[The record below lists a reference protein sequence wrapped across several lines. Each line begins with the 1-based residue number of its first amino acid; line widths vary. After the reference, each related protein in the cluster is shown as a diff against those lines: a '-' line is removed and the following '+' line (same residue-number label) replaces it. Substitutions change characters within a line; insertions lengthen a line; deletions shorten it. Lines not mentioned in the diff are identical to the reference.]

1 MHEKIDAAI
10 EEVEKFGAT
19 PQFLVV
25 PSQVEKEFLRGGQ
38 GTMRLYKGLPVHASQ
53 LAEKIHVF

>member
-1 MHEKIDAAI
+1 MDAAI
-10 EEVEKFGAT
+10 EEVERIGAV

-25 PSQVEKEFLRGGQ
+25 PSQVEKEFLRGGH
-38 GTMRLYKGLPVHASQ
+38 GTMRHYKGLPVHASQ